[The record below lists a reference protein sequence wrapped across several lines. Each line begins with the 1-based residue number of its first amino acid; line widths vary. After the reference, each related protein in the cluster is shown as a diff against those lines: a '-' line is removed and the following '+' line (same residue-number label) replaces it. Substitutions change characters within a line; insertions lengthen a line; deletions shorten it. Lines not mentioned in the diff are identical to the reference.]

1 MIPEAERPFAEL
13 PAGLVEELLEQ
24 SGTLSHRVGE
34 ELRALRAAHQERR
47 QALRESGLLQREGD
61 LPAVPV
67 PTTCGVDGAYA
78 VERLIATDLVAAV
91 AVAVEGLTPPSETRH
106 WPEPRHRAYVQME
119 RHEEETGALA
129 RAVMIG
135 MELELAVQAP
145 HDVVFLDGSFT
156 TPLIYFNQAM
166 NRAREAPDLHL
177 TGFLLEHMEVYLLA
191 YRDILRAERTDRA
204 WVAVPKYSVRREIGR
219 QLGWPDRIDDRAL
232 LTGLLE
238 PGEFTTPHTLEP
250 PRQPWHL
257 QLDPLPDRI
266 RSDVERLRAEILRLL
281 GEVQVAYYRPR
292 AWLPAVR
299 LEMSSSIAGNRAQLA
314 SVVQA
319 LRFQCGAPGM
329 LEPYPLYLADR
340 MVKHLSR
347 AVPALRQ
354 VMSQKLAETWAGDV
368 DEIFLNLHGY
378 RTESGR

>member
-13 PAGLVEELLEQ
+13 PAGLVEELLER

-34 ELRALRAAHQERR
+34 ELRALRAARQERR

-61 LPAVPV
+61 LPEVPI

-78 VERLIATDLVAAV
+78 VERLIAMDLVAAV
-91 AVAVEGLTPPSETRH
+91 AVAVEGLTPPSEARH
-106 WPEPRHRAYVQME
+106 WPEPQHRVHVKDE
-119 RHEEETGALA
+119 RHEEETGTLA

-145 HDVVFLDGSFT
+145 HDVVFLDGSLT

-166 NRAREAPDLHL
+166 NRAREAQDLNL
-177 TGFLLEHMEVYLLA
+177 TSFLLENVERYLLA
-191 YRDILRAERTDRA
+191 YRDILRAQRTDRA
-204 WVAVPKYSVRREIGR
+204 WAAVPKYSVRREIGR
-219 QLGWPDRIDDRAL
+219 RLGWPERLDDRAL

-238 PGEFTTPHTLEP
+238 PGEFTAPRPLEP

-257 QLDPLPDRI
+257 QLELLPDPI
-266 RSDVERLRAEILRLL
+266 RPGVEKLRDEILSLL
-281 GEVQVAYYRPR
+281 NEIQVAYYRPR
-292 AWLPAVR
+292 AWLPAIR
-299 LEMSSSIAGNRAQLA
+299 LEMSSSIAGNKARLA
-314 SVVQA
+314 SVIQA
-319 LRFQCGAPGM
+319 LRSQSAAPGI
-329 LEPYPLYLADR
+329 LEPYPIYLADR
-340 MVKHLSR
+340 MVKHLGR
-347 AVPALRQ
+347 AIPALRQ
-354 VMSQKLAETWAGDV
+354 VMTQQLAETWTGDI

>member
-13 PAGLVEELLEQ
+13 PAGLVEELLGQ
-24 SGTLSHRVGE
+24 SDALSQHVGK
-34 ELRALRAAHQERR
+34 ELQALRAARQERR

-61 LPAVPV
+61 LPAVSV

-78 VERLIATDLVAAV
+78 VERLIATDLIAAV

-106 WPEPRHRAYVQME
+106 WPEPRHRAYMQTE
-119 RHEEETGALA
+119 RHEEETGTLA

-145 HDVVFLDGSFT
+145 HDAVFLDGSLT

-166 NRAREAPDLHL
+166 NRAREAPDLRL
-177 TGFLLEHMEVYLLA
+177 TGFLLEHMEAYLLA
-191 YRDILRAERTDRA
+191 YRDILWAQRTDRV

-219 QLGWPDRIDDRAL
+219 QLGWPDRLDDRAL

-238 PGEFTTPHTLEP
+238 PGEFTAPRTLEP

-257 QLDPLPDRI
+257 QLNPLPAHI
-266 RSDVERLRAEILRLL
+266 RSHLEKLRAEILRLL
-281 GEVQVAYYRPR
+281 DEVQVAYYRPR
-292 AWLPAVR
+292 AWLPAIR
-299 LEMSSSIAGNRAQLA
+299 MEMSGPIAGNRARLA
-314 SVVQA
+314 SLIQA
-319 LRFQCGAPGM
+319 LRFQCGTPGM

-340 MVKHLSR
+340 MVKHLGR
-347 AVPALRQ
+347 AIPALRQ
-354 VMSQKLAETWAGDV
+354 VMSQQLAETWAGDV